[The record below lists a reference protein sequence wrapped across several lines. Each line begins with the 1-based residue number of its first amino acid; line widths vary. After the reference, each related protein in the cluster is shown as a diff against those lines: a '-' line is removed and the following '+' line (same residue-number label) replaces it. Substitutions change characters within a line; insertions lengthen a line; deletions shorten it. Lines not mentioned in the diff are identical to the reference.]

1 MFLWALIETNTSEG
15 TCGGKLPSGP
25 YRLAGALPTLA
36 SWATLESFTAFIYIF
51 IKTRGSVFS
60 MELVGKRSFGVLTT
74 TVPCNLKSQFC
85 TERAALL
92 LTVNSEWWIARQRE
106 ECSRSPG
113 SFPNAAWV
121 MYSFASL
128 AGPRSEL
135 SLQFSS
141 VPVRKPKE
149 IEKRHLRVG
158 AAVGGGLGKEARK
171 QWAYVS
177 QSACESSPWGC
188 KYCVGLRLMWSMS
201 LRCDMADSIC
211 DCTDG
216 LQLQARRKI
225 FVCSSTFEY

>member
-15 TCGGKLPSGP
+15 TCGRKLPSGP

-158 AAVGGGLGKEARK
+158 AAGRGGAWEGSQKA
-171 QWAYVS
+171 VS
-177 QSACESSPWGC
+177 LCESKCVRELP
-188 KYCVGLRLMWSMS
+188 VGL
-201 LRCDMADSIC
+201 
-211 DCTDG
+211 
-216 LQLQARRKI
+216 
-225 FVCSSTFEY
+225 